1 MNLPPVPGQDTVY
14 VWIGRGI
21 GTRPVPAG
29 RLLRQAA
36 AGVLGC
42 PEADLVV
49 SHRPGGAPLVERGT
63 GLGRVT
69 VPASVSRHGGVTVVA
84 VRADGPVG
92 VDVER
97 HRCLPALGLAR
108 RWYDPSEVAWLA
120 ARPEAGRDRDF
131 LRLWTAKEAVGK
143 ALGVGLR
150 AGGSRR
156 RMPVTDTGR
165 LRPVPDVAG
174 MWVGHLDSSGALV
187 LAVAV
192 VGGEAEV
199 VVVEEA

>member
-1 MNLPPVPGQDTVY
+1 M
-14 VWIGRGI
+14 
-21 GTRPVPAG
+21 
-29 RLLRQAA
+29 
-36 AGVLGC
+36 
-42 PEADLVV
+42 V

-63 GLGRVT
+63 GLGRVA

-84 VRADGPVG
+84 VRTDGPVG

-97 HRCLPALGLAR
+97 PRSLPALGLAQ

-143 ALGVGLR
+143 ALGLGLR
-150 AGGSRR
+150 AGGTRR
-156 RMPVTDTGR
+156 RVPVPGTGR

-174 MWVGHLDSSGALV
+174 MWVGHPDSSGALV

-199 VVVEEA
+199 VVVEEAERSGHDVAAVRSASTDRTSLPVVVRGNCSSSRRVRGRL